1 MSAAI
6 SSNQK
11 ECDVIGRII
20 AIGIAITLVP
30 VSMAWADDVGG
41 EPIVVPSTTEKPVTA
56 PMPATVQME
65 SSSLGLGVGVSWGQ
79 GTLSVEGEHHA
90 FEVKGLSLGKV
101 GYVSIDALGD
111 VQNLENAADLA
122 GTYVAVEAGAAAG
135 AGANV
140 VAMRNEKGVVITLQS
155 STTGAQ
161 LALGAEALRIEFK

>member
-1 MSAAI
+1 M
-6 SSNQK
+6 
-11 ECDVIGRII
+11 IGRII

-30 VSMAWADDVGG
+30 ASMAWADDVGG
-41 EPIVVPSTTEKPVTA
+41 EPIVVPAEKPVTA

-65 SSSLGLGVGVSWGQ
+65 STSLGLGVGISWGQ

-90 FEVKGLSLGKV
+90 FSIKGLSLGEV
-101 GYVSIDALGD
+101 GYVSMDALGD

-135 AGANV
+135 AGVSV
-140 VAMRNEKGVVITLQS
+140 VTMRNEKGVVITLQS
-155 STTGAQ
+155 DTTGAQ